1 MSRGSDRHLLTVAG
15 LNDQL
20 RAIQKKQYEENE
32 ENALCSMKDTNALD
46 NLHKASN
53 TIRKWIENNARGK
66 SLRIELPEYVTRQV
80 RREMGRDFVSHN
92 ITANGIIHA
101 LKNHGVGGKKLTE
114 KSIPIRKEDA
124 ELIPYIMAAPSY
136 VRKGST
142 KNNRESVRYYKT
154 ISNGYVVVIEKE
166 LDNSVD
172 DLETINMWAELS
184 DVSNAASTTLNRTPE
199 TTTISRS
206 DIAKII
212 KDAET
217 AIGNEQKMRYSL
229 KDTYYSNA
237 EKAVLNIS
245 QEKATPDQWVTVRTK
260 AFKNWFGDWEL
271 PNLWVDIIDA
281 SHITLL
287 MMMSLRNSHQQSY
300 EKTGNGKL
308 TPTNTAGMI

>member
-1 MSRGSDRHLLTVAG
+1 
-15 LNDQL
+15 
-20 RAIQKKQYEENE
+20 
-32 ENALCSMKDTNALD
+32 
-46 NLHKASN
+46 
-53 TIRKWIENNARGK
+53 
-66 SLRIELPEYVTRQV
+66 
-80 RREMGRDFVSHN
+80 MGRDFVSHN